1 MSACDTSNAVWKN
14 MNQRGVAGVTVAIL
28 IGLIVM
34 MAAFAIDIG
43 HALVTRNELQ
53 NAADSAALSAG
64 RQLGLTYLA
73 LPPGDQQNM
82 SRDLTSLEQS
92 QIITSGETASYA
104 NKASDV
110 ANITIAEG
118 EVELG
123 TWDLNAKTFTPTVT
137 RPNAIRVTARRDGA
151 ANGPI
156 STFFAGIFG
165 VNSMNVSAT
174 AVAALGTAGGPT
186 PPGAVNAPFG
196 ISEDWFNGGAQCGDA
211 ISFSPA
217 NDPAQGCAA
226 WHQFE
231 EATTGGNTPQYCEG
245 GMGGGTGS
253 GDNTAGGNASM
264 LNNVI
269 NCIEAGNYNTPPLY
283 PNQTQYNFTGGEV
296 AAAFPPLKHLFD
308 TAKEYNSQTNRDEWQ
323 VQIPVYEANGCSN
336 TTGPVTIVGYANAAV
351 YEVKTAPQ
359 KVIKADLQC
368 NTFFDGAPSTAPGGG
383 GGPATPL
390 SSYPRLVS

>member
-1 MSACDTSNAVWKN
+1 MSECGTSKAIWIN
-14 MNQRGVAGVTVAIL
+14 MNQRGVAGVTVAVL

-64 RQLGLTYLA
+64 RQLGLTYLG

-110 ANITIAEG
+110 QNITVAAG
-118 EVELG
+118 EVEFG
-123 TWDLNAKTFTPTVT
+123 TWDLNAKIFTPTVT
-137 RPNAIRVTARRDGA
+137 HPNAIRVTARRDGA

-186 PPGAVNAPFG
+186 PAGAVNAPFG
-196 ISEDWFNGGAQCGDA
+196 ISEDWMNGIAQCGDS

-231 EATTGGNTPQYCEG
+231 EKGGGSNTPQHCEG
-245 GMGGGTGS
+245 SGGGG
-253 GDNTAGGNASM
+253 GGGGGGGNAKM
-264 LNNVI
+264 LDNI
-269 NCIEAGNYNTPPLY
+269 IECIEAGNYSTPPLIPY
-283 PNQTQYNFTGGEV
+283 QTQYEFTGGEV
-296 AAAFPPLKHLFD
+296 ASAFPELESLFNS
-308 TAKEYNSQTNRDEWQ
+308 AKEYNSQTNRDEWQ
-323 VQIPVYEANGCSN
+323 VHIPVYEANGCSN
-336 TTGPVTIVGYANAAV
+336 TSGSVTIVSYVNAGV
-351 YEVKTAPQ
+351 YEVKTAPD
-359 KVIKADLQC
+359 KIIKADLQC

-383 GGPATPL
+383 GGPLTPL
-390 SSYPRLVS
+390 SPYPRLVS

>member
-1 MSACDTSNAVWKN
+1 MSVCDTSKAVWKN

-53 NAADSAALSAG
+53 NAADAAALSAG
-64 RQLGLTYLA
+64 SQLGQIYLA

-82 SRDLTSLEQS
+82 SRDLTPLEQS
-92 QIITSGETASYA
+92 QIITSGETAGYA

-110 ANITIAEG
+110 ANITIAAG

-137 RPNAIRVTARRDGA
+137 RPNAIQVTARRDGA

-156 STFFAGIFG
+156 TTFFAGIFG

-231 EATTGGNTPQYCEG
+231 EKGGGSNTPQYCQGSG
-245 GMGGGTGS
+245 GSGGGG
-253 GDNTAGGNASM
+253 GGGGNAKM
-264 LNNVI
+264 LDNI
-269 NCIEAGNYNTPPLY
+269 IECIEAGNYSTPPLIPY
-283 PNQTQYNFTGGEV
+283 QTQYEFTGGEV
-296 AAAFPPLKHLFD
+296 ASAFPELESLFNS
-308 TAKEYNSQTNRDEWQ
+308 AKEYNSQTNRDEWQ

-336 TTGPVTIVGYANAAV
+336 TSGSVTIVGYANAAV
-351 YEVKTAPQ
+351 YEVKAAPD
-359 KVIKADLQC
+359 KIIKAELQC
-368 NTFFDGAPSTAPGGG
+368 NTFFNGAPSTAPGGG
-383 GGPATPL
+383 GGGPATPL
-390 SSYPRLVS
+390 SPYPRLVL

>member
-1 MSACDTSNAVWKN
+1 MSACDTSNLSGKKL
-14 MNQRGVAGVTVAIL
+14 NQRGVAGITVAIL
-28 IGLIVM
+28 CGLIVM
-34 MAAFAIDIG
+34 MAAFAIDVG

-53 NAADSAALSAG
+53 NAADAAALSAG

-73 LPPGDQQNM
+73 LPPGDQQDM
-82 SRDLTSLEQS
+82 SRDLTGQEQS
-92 QIITSGETASYA
+92 QVITSGETASYA

-110 ANITIAEG
+110 ANITIAAG

-165 VNSMNVSAT
+165 VNSMNVSAM

-186 PPGAVNAPFG
+186 PAGVPNAPFG
-196 ISEDWFNGGAQCGDA
+196 ISEDWFNGIAQCGDS

-217 NDPAQGCAA
+217 NDPTQGCAA

-231 EATTGGNTPQYCEG
+231 EMSTSGSTPQYCQG
-245 GMGGGTGS
+245 SGGTGGGQASTES
-253 GDNTAGGNASM
+253 GSNAAI
-264 LNNVI
+264 LDNVI
-269 NCIEAGNYNTPPLY
+269 ECIEAGNYNTPPMI
-283 PNQTQYNFTGGEV
+283 PGQTQYNFTGGEV
-296 AAAFPPLKHLFD
+296 ASAFPELKSLFD
-308 TAKEYNSQTNRDEWQ
+308 SAKEYNSQTNRDEWQ
-323 VQIPVYEANGCSN
+323 VRIPVYQANGCSN

-351 YEVKTAPQ
+351 YEVKTAPT
-359 KVIKADLQC
+359 KSIKADLQC
-368 NTFFDGAPSTAPGGG
+368 NTFFDGAPSTAGG
-383 GGPATPL
+383 GGPLTPL
-390 SSYPRLVS
+390 SPYPRLVS

>member
-1 MSACDTSNAVWKN
+1 MAEWNASNRVWKN
-14 MNQRGVAGVTVAIL
+14 MNQRGVAGVTVAVL
-28 IGLIVM
+28 SGLIVM
-34 MAAFAIDIG
+34 MAAFAIDVG
-43 HALVTRNELQ
+43 HALVTRNQLQ
-53 NAADSAALSAG
+53 NAADAAALSAG

-73 LPPGDQQNM
+73 LVPGDQQDM
-82 SRDLTSLEQS
+82 SRNLTSLEQS
-92 QIITSGETASYA
+92 QIITSGELASYA
-104 NKASDV
+104 NEASDME
-110 ANITIAEG
+110 NITIAGG

-123 TWDLNAKTFTPTVT
+123 TWDLNAKTFTATVT

-186 PPGAVNAPFG
+186 PPGAFNAPFG
-196 ISEDWFNGGAQCGDA
+196 ISEDWFNGVAQCGDA

-217 NDPAQGCAA
+217 NDPAKGCAA

-231 EATTGGNTPQYCEG
+231 EKTGAGNTPEYCEG
-245 GMGGGTGS
+245 SGGGGGS
-253 GDNTAGGNASM
+253 DDGHGNAKM
-264 LNNVI
+264 LDNI
-269 NCIEAGNYNTPPLY
+269 IECIEAGNYNPPATIPY
-283 PNQTQYNFTGGEV
+283 STQFNFTGGEV
-296 AAAFPPLKHLFD
+296 ASAFPELQSLFNS
-308 TAKEYNSQTNRDEWQ
+308 AKEYNSQTNRDEWQ

-351 YEVKTAPQ
+351 YEVTTAPT
-359 KVIKADLQC
+359 KTIKADLQC
-368 NTFFDGAPSTAPGGG
+368 NTFFDGAPPTAPGPGG

-390 SSYPRLVS
+390 SPYPRLVS